1 MSVGRLHVGHRRQFA
16 AMDVAKTL
24 RDADSDRAN
33 VFCLGFAGL
42 TILADFVADFLALSE
57 RSARLDQAGDMHKNI
72 TAAVFR
78 RDEAKTL
85 VLIEKFYRAR
95 CHMDPLK
102 WSDVCFTD
110 GDY

>member
-1 MSVGRLHVGHRRQFA
+1 MSLGRLHVGHLRQFA
-16 AMDVAKTL
+16 AMDVLKIL
-24 RDADSDRAN
+24 RDADSDRSN

-42 TILADFVADFLALSE
+42 TILADFVADFLALSK

-85 VLIEKFYRAR
+85 VMIEKFYCTD
-95 CHMDPLK
+95 CHIDPLR
-102 WSDVCFTD
+102 
-110 GDY
+110 